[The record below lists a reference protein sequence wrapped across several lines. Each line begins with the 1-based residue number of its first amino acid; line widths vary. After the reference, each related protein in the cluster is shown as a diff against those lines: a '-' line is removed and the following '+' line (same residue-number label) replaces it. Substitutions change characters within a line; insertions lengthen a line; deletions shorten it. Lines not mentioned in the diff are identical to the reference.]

1 MKSLESIQS
10 THAGYS
16 DAARLADYLYRSYV
30 GGQKYRDG
38 EYLTRYYGEDSN
50 SQQNLYLKRLNATPL
65 NNYVKTTVDIYRS
78 FLFRELPTRMLGTLQ
93 TNPLVQQWMKD
104 TDQEGQGINSF
115 MKTVNDMAMVTGS
128 VFIGIDKPAYRVETQ
143 AQEIAL
149 GIRPYATMYTPQNVM
164 DYEYHRGIN
173 GKKEL
178 QYIKVIESDNSHHA
192 HIVEWTPEMICRY
205 TIAKDG
211 EGNYDSVHAMDE
223 YVNPLGYVPFVCY
236 APIPGPRKGTG
247 FSMVEDV
254 ADMQRFIYNQLS
266 EVEQAI
272 RITGHPTLVKTAE
285 TQATAGAGGIVTMPM
300 DLEPGLT
307 PFLLQP
313 TNNTVNSILDTIE
326 KTVEAI
332 QRTTHTSAVQGTK
345 GSPMS
350 GVALQTERQLLNAKL
365 SDIADTLEET
375 EISMWQMWS
384 DWSGIQLPID
394 FTIDYIDTFDIRDQ
408 HSELELLTRALDA
421 VPHDSFA
428 ENVHKQ
434 IVDLVVDDPV
444 EQTLLKESIHM
455 DHEGGAINTEV
466 NE

>member
-1 MKSLESIQS
+1 MKSLDSIS
-10 THAGYS
+10 SVHSAYS
-16 DAARLADYLYRSYV
+16 EHSRLADYLYRSYV

-38 EYLTRYYGEDSN
+38 EYLTRYYGEDN
-50 SQQNLYLKRLNATPL
+50 PQQNLYLKRLNATPL

-78 FLFRELPTRMLGTLQ
+78 FLFRELPTRMLGSLQ
-93 TNPLVQQWMKD
+93 TNPLVTQWMAD
-104 TDQEGQGINSF
+104 TDQDGQGINSF
-115 MKTVNDMAMVTGS
+115 MKTVNDMAMVTGN
-128 VFIGIDKPAYRVETQ
+128 VFIGIDKPSYRVQTQ

-149 GIRPYATMYTPQNVM
+149 GIRGYATIYTPQNVM
-164 DYEYHRGIN
+164 DWDYHRGIN

-178 QYIKVIESDNSHHA
+178 QYIKIIENNSKHHV
-192 HIVEWTPEMICRY
+192 HIVEWTPQVVHRY
-205 TIAKDG
+205 TIDKDH
-211 EGNYDSVHAMDE
+211 EGNMAEISGFEE
-223 YVNPLGYVPFVCY
+223 YENPLGYVPFVCY
-236 APIPGPRKGTG
+236 APIPSPTAGVG

-254 ADMQRFIYNQLS
+254 ADLQKFIYNQYS

-272 RITGHPTLVKTAE
+272 RINSHATLVKTAD
-285 TQATAGAGGIVTMPM
+285 TSATAGAGGIVTMPH
-300 DLEPGLT
+300 DLDPGLT

-313 TNNTVNSILDTIE
+313 TNNTVNSILETIE

-365 SDIADTLEET
+365 SDIADHLEET
-375 EISMWQMWS
+375 ETKMWQMWS
-384 DWSGIQLPID
+384 DWSGISLPED
-394 FTIDYIDTFDIRDQ
+394 FQIDYIDTFDIRDQ
-408 HSELELLTRALDA
+408 HSEIELLRKALEA

-444 EQTLLKESIHM
+444 EQTALKESIHQ
-455 DHEGGAINTEV
+455 DHESGAINTEV